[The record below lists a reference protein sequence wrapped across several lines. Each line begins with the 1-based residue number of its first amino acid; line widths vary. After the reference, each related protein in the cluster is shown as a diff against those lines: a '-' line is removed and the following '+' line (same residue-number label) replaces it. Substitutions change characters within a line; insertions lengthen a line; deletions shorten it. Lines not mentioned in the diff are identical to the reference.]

1 MFQKMGEEPPPELLQ
16 RLANIDARRHQV
28 LYNEKLF

>member
-1 MFQKMGEEPPPELLQ
+1 MGEESPPERLQ
-16 RLANIDARRHQV
+16 RLANIDARPHQV